1 MSINFSPIGV
11 IHSPYTDLTGMPIQ
25 PSGANDVV
33 GTIVLDPQYEPG
45 LKDLD
50 GFSHLILIYHF
61 HRSKGFQLTVEP
73 FLDTMPRGLFA
84 TRAPRR
90 PNPIGLSIVRLL
102 KVEKN
107 KLTVQGV
114 DVLDETPLLD
124 IKPWIPAFDIQGEVR
139 VGWMEK
145 KQQNAQT
152 IKSDDRFVEKK

>member
-139 VGWMEK
+139 VGWMEE